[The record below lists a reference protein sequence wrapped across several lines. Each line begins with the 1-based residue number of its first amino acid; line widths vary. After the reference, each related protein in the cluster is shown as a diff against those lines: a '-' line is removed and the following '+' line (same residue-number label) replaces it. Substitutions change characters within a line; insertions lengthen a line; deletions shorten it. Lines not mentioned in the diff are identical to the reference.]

1 MELKSYNRIGVSDRK
16 LSLIKAWFKVRFNKE
31 PEHDAVYFKEWVGR
45 FAFLKDE
52 EFPWQMDKA
61 SRDTW
66 TVTRLFHTEVH

>member
-16 LSLIKAWFKVRFNKE
+16 FSLIKAWFKVRFNKE

-66 TVTRLFHTEVH
+66 TVARLFHTAVN